1 MNKITLKP
9 HNQETYE
16 NLTQMLKTENRVACV
31 QPTGTGKSYIA
42 LRYIEEHSLKKI
54 LLLAP
59 TDIILSQFRETVRE
73 IEDEVFEKEFFKN
86 VKTAK
91 YLDLGLEGFKDV
103 FDVKWDTIIMDE
115 FHRSGATTWNQF
127 IDHLLKENPNAKI
140 IGLSATP
147 IRFLDNGRDMGLEF
161 FKNNYACY
169 ITLKEALDREILPM
183 PIYVC
188 TDYRI
193 TTETSKYIREKYKY
207 VHSKEQEQKI
217 ARRFLENGSGIHSIL
232 KKYLP
237 NHQGKYI
244 VFCQNSIQIKK
255 MKPIM
260 EKWLKPFNTTI
271 HMYTTLSHDAEPDQ
285 PLLDFKYDQSEAI
298 KLLFCVDRLN
308 EGLHLS
314 DLDGEFLLRGTDSPI
329 IYFQQMGRVLTN
341 SQKRRPV
348 IFDLVNNY
356 RSVRATI
363 RRTVENEDR
372 EPIASFGQARDFYAS
387 YLGKDFDELIKFAYF
402 NQARKFNDMVDDLDI
417 SYQDYHWNEGWMIF
431 EEYYRKNHKTPSI
444 SEKFKDYP
452 IGYWFDTQKKEFKK
466 GTLSKKKQ
474 QKFENLGIFLP
485 KKSNREIWLDHYLE
499 LQLYKN
505 QRKTFPLKDCKE
517 GIWFHTQLQY
527 WREGKLA
534 PWKQDKLKSLGY
546 VFVDTSLNSKWN
558 YKFNLT
564 EEFIKIYKKEPKRRE
579 RYKGDNIGNWLSK
592 QKILYNKGKLS
603 KERQK
608 KLESIGV
615 VFEKDKKDEEKEK

>member
-1 MNKITLKP
+1 MNKISLKP
-9 HNQETYE
+9 HNLETYE
-16 NLTQMLKTENRVACV
+16 NLTKMLKTENRVACV

-91 YLDLGLEGFKDV
+91 YLDLGLKGFKDV

-115 FHRSGATTWNQF
+115 FHRSGANTWNQF
-127 IDHLLKENPNAKI
+127 INELLKQNPNAKI

-147 IRFLDNGRDMGLEF
+147 VRFLDKGRDMGMEF
-161 FKNNYACY
+161 FNNNYACY
-169 ITLKEALDREILPM
+169 ITLKQALNRGILPE

-193 TTETSKYIREKYKY
+193 TTETSQYIRETYKY
-207 VHSKEQEQKI
+207 VHSKEQEERI
-217 ARRFLENGSGIHSIL
+217 ARRFLENGNGMHDIL

-244 VFCQNSIQIKK
+244 VFCQNSKQIKK

-260 EKWLKPFNTTI
+260 KAWLEPFNNSI

-314 DLDGEFLLRGTDSPI
+314 HLDGEFMLRGTDSPI
-329 IYFQQMGRVLTN
+329 IYFQQMGRVLTS
-341 SQKRRPV
+341 SQEKRPV
-348 IFDLVNNY
+348 VFDLVNNY

-363 RRTVENEDR
+363 RRNVENEDR
-372 EPIASFGQARDFYAS
+372 EPIASFGQARDSYAS
-387 YLGKDFDELIKFAYF
+387 YLAKEFDELIKYDFMEDGKEF
-402 NQARKFNDMVDDLDI
+402 NERLDELDFDCHEKRWDNMLNLVKEYHEETGEWPSQSTVYKNEKIGIWLAGQKNYYKHRKLSDI
-417 SYQDYHWNEGWMIF
+417 RIKALKSLNICLETQDFDKHWNEMLNLIRQYHKERGDWPNVRTV
-431 EEYYRKNHKTPSI
+431 YKNRNLGAWLK
-444 SEKFKDYP
+444 
-452 IGYWFDTQKKEFKK
+452 TQKK
-466 GTLSKKKQ
+466 
-474 QKFENLGIFLP
+474 
-485 KKSNREIWLDHYLE
+485 D
-499 LQLYKN
+499 
-505 QRKTFPLKDCKE
+505 LK
-517 GIWFHTQLQY
+517 
-527 WREGKLA
+527 
-534 PWKQDKLKSLGY
+534 
-546 VFVDTSLNSKWN
+546 
-558 YKFNLT
+558 
-564 EEFIKIYKKEPKRRE
+564 
-579 RYKGDNIGNWLSK
+579 
-592 QKILYNKGKLS
+592 KGKLP
-603 KERQK
+603 KDRQE

-615 VFEKDKKDEEKEK
+615 VFEKDKQTTEKEK